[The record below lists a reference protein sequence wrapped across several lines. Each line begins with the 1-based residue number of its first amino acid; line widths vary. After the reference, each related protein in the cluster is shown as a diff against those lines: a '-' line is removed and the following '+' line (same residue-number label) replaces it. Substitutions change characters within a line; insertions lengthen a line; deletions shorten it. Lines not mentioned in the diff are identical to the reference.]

1 MEFSNQNELFSYM
14 KQHLYTAVICDMLD
28 DLGLRNQAMRAN
40 IRPLVGD
47 MVLVGFAKTILS
59 ADVYYK
65 HEHPYE
71 LEIKAV
77 DSILPNEVIVAGTN
91 ESTQTG
97 LWGELLTTAALIR
110 GATGALIDGFI
121 RDSNKIIK
129 MDFPVFCT
137 GFKPV
142 DSKGRSVVIDY
153 DCPVKVGDV
162 LVNPGDLIFA
172 DHDGIVVIP
181 KEHAERVVEMA
192 KKKVQTENMTRTE
205 LLEGKLLSDVY
216 QKYGIL

>member
-1 MEFSNQNELFSYM
+1 MDFSNQSELLHYM
-14 KQHLYTAVICDMLD
+14 KLHLYTAVICDMLD
-28 DLGLRNQAMRAN
+28 DLGFRNQAMRAN
-40 IRPLVGD
+40 IRPMDGG
-47 MVLVGFAKTILS
+47 MVIVGFAKTILS

-65 HEHPYE
+65 HDHPYE

-77 DSILPNEVIVAGTN
+77 DSIQPHEVVIAGTN

-97 LWGELLTTAALIR
+97 LWGELLTTASIMR
-110 GATGALIDGFI
+110 GASGAVIDGFI
-121 RDSNKIIK
+121 RDSNKI
-129 MDFPVFCT
+129 MEMGFPVFCT

-142 DSKGRSVVIDY
+142 DSKGRSKVIDY

-162 LVNPGDLIFA
+162 LVYPGDLIFG
-172 DHDGIVVIP
+172 DRDGIVVIP
-181 KEHAERVVEMA
+181 KEHADKIVEMA
-192 KKKVQTENMTRTE
+192 MKKVQSENMTRSE